1 MSTPAFSII
10 IPVYNVEKYLPQCVD
25 SVLSQTYNDF
35 ELILVDDGSND
46 ASPSICDSFVS
57 KDTRVQVLHQKN
69 SGVSVARN
77 NGIDVARGEYIT
89 FIDSD
94 DWVEPDY
101 LEQFHIEKR
110 DAELIVQ
117 GLEYYDERNSRFFEQ
132 VRVGNTLLEERDFKK
147 EVEINNLLHS
157 GYPVAKA
164 YKKELLNTGIRFD
177 PSIFYHEDH
186 IFVLQMLYNSKTIR
200 LVDSIAYKYRYYHS
214 NNTLSSKKHSWINLN
229 RSSESMLSCLNRMKD
244 RFLQADSEYYKKVY
258 TFAYSPKIS
267 AIYGL
272 FQTETNYSRRKQ
284 NMLNIIKKEDI
295 YSFYYP
301 TNLKHLFIK
310 WVLLHL
316 PYYMSDPIIR
326 IIVKRH

>member
-1 MSTPAFSII
+1 MSSPAFSII

-25 SVLSQTYNDF
+25 SVLSQTYKDF
-35 ELILVDDGSND
+35 ELILVDDGSTD
-46 ASPSICDSFVS
+46 TSPSICDSFAA
-57 KDTRVQVLHQKN
+57 KDARVQVLHQKN

-77 NGIDVARGEYIT
+77 NGVDVARGGYIT

-101 LEQFHIEKR
+101 LERFHIEKG
-110 DAELIVQ
+110 DAVLIVQ
-117 GLEYYDERNSRFFEQ
+117 GLEYYDNRNSCFFKQ
-132 VRVGNTLLEERDFKK
+132 VRVGNTLLEESDFKK
-147 EVEINNLLHS
+147 EVEVNNLLHS

-164 YKKELLNTGIRFD
+164 YKKELLNTEIRFE
-177 PSIFYHEDH
+177 PSISYHEDH
-186 IFVLQMLYNSKTIR
+186 IFVLQTLYNSKTIR

-244 RFLQADSEYYKKVY
+244 RFLLPDSEYSKKAY

-272 FQTETNYSRRKQ
+272 FQTETNYSRRRQ
-284 NMLNIIKKEDI
+284 NMRIIIRKEDLC
-295 YSFYYP
+295 SFYYP
-301 TNLKHLFIK
+301 TNPKHLLIK
-310 WVLLHL
+310 WILLHL
-316 PYYMSDPIIR
+316 PYCLSDPIIR